1 VARAD
6 EVHDDNGAE
15 LRSVKESALR
25 MLTARE
31 HSTFELK
38 RKLAARGHGRGAV
51 ERVVEGLADRA
62 LVSDRRFVEAF
73 VRTRIERGHGPI
85 RIRAM
90 LRERGVDDELI
101 DDAVTQSAA
110 FWLECIE
117 RVRRKRFAN
126 VEHRVLDHGEW
137 TRQARFLSQRGF
149 PSDLIYRALG
159 DRD

>member
-1 VARAD
+1 MAHVD
-6 EVHDDNGAE
+6 EAHDDSGAE
-15 LRSVKESALR
+15 LRSAKESALR

-38 RKLAARGHGRGAV
+38 RKLAARGHARGTV
-51 ERVVEGLADRA
+51 ERVVGGLADRA
-62 LVSDRRFVEAF
+62 LVSDRRFVDAF
-73 VRTRIERGHGPI
+73 VRTRIERGQGPI

-90 LRERGVDDELI
+90 LRERGVEDELI
-101 DDAVTQSAA
+101 EDAVTRSAS

-117 RVRRKRFAN
+117 RVRRKRFEGDERGA
-126 VEHRVLDHGEW
+126 LDHSEW